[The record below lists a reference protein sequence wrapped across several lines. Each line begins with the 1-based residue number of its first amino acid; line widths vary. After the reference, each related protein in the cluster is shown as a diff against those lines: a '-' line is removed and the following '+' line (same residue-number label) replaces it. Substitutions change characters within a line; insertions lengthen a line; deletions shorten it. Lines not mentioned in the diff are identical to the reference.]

1 MTSTEP
7 AAGPSTATDT
17 PRGTIARR
25 TPSRRT
31 TTRRRDV
38 VPVRHWGRGIATAFV
53 VLLLA
58 LVAQAI
64 ATNPHIQWSVVGDY
78 LLDAAVLEGLWL
90 TLKMT
95 LLGMVLGL
103 VLAVLVGVM
112 RTARSRVVS
121 MSAWAWIFVFRGVP
135 LVVLLVFLGNLGLFV
150 TDLSLR
156 VPFTDVELWSRPVKE
171 VVTPFTASVLALGLA
186 GSGYMA
192 EVVRSGLISVGSGQR
207 EAAKALGL
215 DEARTLRLVVLP
227 QALRV
232 IVPPLGNEMVGML
245 KASAIVS
252 VIAGGDLMTTVLGIS
267 GVTFRTIEMLLV
279 ATIWYLLVIAV
290 LSAAQFV
297 LERKVAER

>member
-1 MTSTEP
+1 MTSTEHAATATAP
-7 AAGPSTATDT
+7 AGPS
-17 PRGTIARR
+17 PRR
-25 TPSRRT
+25 TPRRPA
-31 TTRRRDV
+31 RRRDV
-38 VPVRHWGRGIATAFV
+38 VPVRHWGRGIATAVV
-53 VLLLA
+53 VLLVVLTGRA
-58 LVAQAI
+58 LV
-64 ATNPHIQWSVVGDY
+64 TNPHIEWSVVGDY

-95 LLGMVLGL
+95 ALGMVIGL

-112 RTARSRVVS
+112 RTARSRVVAAV
-121 MSAWAWIFVFRGVP
+121 AWAWIFVFRGVP
-135 LVVLLVFLGNLGLFV
+135 LVVLLVLLGNLGLFV
-150 TDLSLR
+150 TDLSLT

-171 VVTPFTASVLALGLA
+171 VVTPFVASVLALALA

-192 EVVRSGLISVGSGQR
+192 EVVRSGLISVGTGQR

-232 IVPPLGNEMVGML
+232 IVPPLGNELVGML

-279 ATIWYLLVIAV
+279 ASIWYLLVIAV
-290 LSAAQFV
+290 LSAGQFL